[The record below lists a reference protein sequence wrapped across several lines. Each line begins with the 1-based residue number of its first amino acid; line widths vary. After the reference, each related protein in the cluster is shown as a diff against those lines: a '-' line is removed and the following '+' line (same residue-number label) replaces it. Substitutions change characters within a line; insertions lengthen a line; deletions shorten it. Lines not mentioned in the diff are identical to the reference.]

1 MLRDTAHL
9 APGPMRLPMSLS
21 AAPGTP
27 PVDPTARPEAL
38 GPLLRD
44 WRTRRRRSQM
54 DLALDVGMSTRH
66 LSFIE
71 TGRARPSPGVLL
83 ALAEQLEV
91 PLRERNRLLLAAGYA
106 PRYAERALD
115 SEAMAPVR
123 ASLQRLLDAH
133 DPYPGVA
140 LDRHWNVVLANR
152 AAQALVALLPPALQ
166 GPPLNLMRASLH
178 PEGFAA
184 HTANFDDWGRYLVEA
199 LQRVATQSGDPGLL
213 ALEAEV
219 RTYPGVAALRPRDEP
234 AVPAAPPLLVP
245 CVMHMPQ
252 GLLSMFTT
260 LTTFGS
266 PRDITLEELCI
277 ELFYPADAASEAML
291 RAAAPPPAG

>member
-1 MLRDTAHL
+1 
-9 APGPMRLPMSLS
+9 MSLT
-21 AAPGTP
+21 PTP
-27 PVDPTARPEAL
+27 PARASALGPEGP
-38 GPLLRD
+38 GPLLRE
-44 WRTRRRRSQM
+44 WRTRRRRSQL
-54 DLALDVGMSTRH
+54 DLALDVGVSTRH

-83 ALAEQLEV
+83 ALAEQLQL

-106 PRYAERALD
+106 PRYAERPLD

-123 ASLQRLLDAH
+123 MSLQRLLDAH

-166 GPPLNLMRASLH
+166 GLPLNPMRASLH

-184 HTANFDDWGRYLVEA
+184 HTANFSDWGRYLVDA
-199 LQRVATQSGDPGLL
+199 LQRAATQSGDPGLL

-219 RTYPGVAALRPRDEP
+219 RSWPNVAALPVRDEG
-234 AVPAAPPLLVP
+234 AAAAAPPLLVP
-245 CVMHMPQ
+245 CLMRLPQ

-260 LTTFGS
+260 LTTFGT
-266 PRDITLEELCI
+266 PRDITLDELCI

-291 RAAAPPPAG
+291 RAAGPTPAG